1 MMLMKHAFSGTES
14 ATKGTATGLTSEIC
28 LWEEAEMPGMP
39 RWNSQ
44 EPDASL
50 IALWEFL
57 HAQAQ
62 TMFLQ
67 AGTHLEILFIVGA
80 DGTLQPQPIAAPM
93 THDEITHMLR
103 EQLPG
108 SSVYGLIHI
117 GEAWAYIPK
126 GKGDHTHKQLRL
138 GEMGVSDLN
147 ADDKIDVLATSLLS
161 RAGDTRA
168 RLDEILRETDS
179 TATLGRCIQAT
190 DSRFPLGN
198 VFIPAQPS
206 EEDTRR

>member
-1 MMLMKHAFSGTES
+1 MP
-14 ATKGTATGLTSEIC
+14 
-28 LWEEAEMPGMP
+28 EMPQ
-39 RWNSQ
+39 WNNQ

-50 IALWEFL
+50 VALWEFL
-57 HAQAQ
+57 HGQAR

-80 DGTLQPQPIAAPM
+80 DGALQPQPIAAPM
-93 THDEITHMLR
+93 TREDITHMLR

-108 SSVYGLIHI
+108 SSVCGLIHI
-117 GEAWAYIPK
+117 GEAWAYVPK

-147 ADDKIDVLATSLLS
+147 ADDKFEVLATSLLS

-168 RLDEILRETDS
+168 ILDEILRETDS
-179 TATLGRCIQAT
+179 TATLGRIIQAN
-190 DSRFPLGN
+190 DARFPLGN
-198 VFIPAQPS
+198 VFTPAKPS
-206 EEDTRR
+206 EEDKIL